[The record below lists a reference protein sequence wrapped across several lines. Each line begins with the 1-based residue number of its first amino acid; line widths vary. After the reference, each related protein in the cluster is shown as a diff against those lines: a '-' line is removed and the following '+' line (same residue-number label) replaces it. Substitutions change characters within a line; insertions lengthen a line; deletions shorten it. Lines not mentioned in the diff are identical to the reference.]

1 MRNALKPLSTLRTPR
16 LFLMLGLALALCSG
30 GAEATE
36 RIKDLAQVQG
46 VRDNQLFG
54 YGLVVGLNGTGD
66 DQQVLFTAQ
75 SLSGMLGRLGVRIN
89 PKDMSFRDVAAVMV
103 TASLPTFSRPGTH
116 IDVAVSA
123 MGNTRSLEGGVL
135 LITPLAGADGVVY
148 AVAQGALQ
156 VGGFQVSAAGSSLRK
171 NQPNSGI
178 IPEGATVERAVTP
191 DLSAGPLV
199 LELKIPDFTTAS
211 RIAAAVNKALGDGS
225 AKATDPASVEIVSK
239 DPKISPV
246 EIMQKIERLEVDADS
261 LARVAI
267 SERTGTIVAGENV
280 RLRPV
285 MVAHGGLQIS
295 VVAHNY
301 ISQPAPFS
309 LGQTRAGSNADI
321 TATEQNNAAVALP
334 STTTVTDLAKAMNA
348 LGANPRDLVEIL
360 QAMKAAGALDA
371 ELEVF

>member
-1 MRNALKPLSTLRTPR
+1 MRTSILIAFVLSALVLP
-16 LFLMLGLALALCSG
+16 A
-30 GAEATE
+30 GARATE
-36 RIKDLAQVQG
+36 RIKDLTQVQG

-89 PKDMSFRDVAAVMV
+89 PKDMRFRDVAAVMV
-103 TASLPTFSRPGTH
+103 TASLPTFSRPGTR
-116 IDVAVSA
+116 IDVNVSA
-123 MGNTRSLEGGVL
+123 MGDTRSLEGGVL
-135 LITPLAGADGVVY
+135 LITPLAGGDGTVY
-148 AVAQGALQ
+148 AVAQGAVQ
-156 VGGFQVSAAGSSLRK
+156 VGGFEVAAAGSALRK
-171 NQPNSGI
+171 NQPTSGLV
-178 IPEGATVERAVTP
+178 PGGATVERTVAP

-199 LELKIPDFTTAS
+199 LELKVPDFTTAS

-225 AKATDPASVEIVSK
+225 AKATDPAAVEVSSK
-239 DPKISPV
+239 DAKITPV
-246 EIMQKIERLEVDADS
+246 ELMQKIERLEVDPDS
-261 LARVAI
+261 RARVAI

-295 VVAHNY
+295 VVAHNF

-309 LGQTRAGSNADI
+309 LGVTRVGTNADI
-321 TATEQNNAAVALP
+321 TATEQNNAAVAVQ
-334 STTTVTDLAKAMNA
+334 STTTVTDLAKAINS

-371 ELEVF
+371 DLEVF

>member
-1 MRNALKPLSTLRTPR
+1 MRNHLQARIPL
-16 LFLMLGLALALCSG
+16 LFLGLTLALPTA
-30 GAEATE
+30 ATATE

-116 IDVAVSA
+116 IDVSVSA

-191 DLSAGPLV
+191 DLSAGPLM
-199 LELKIPDFTTAS
+199 LELKVPDFTTAS
-211 RIAAAVNKALGDGS
+211 RIAAAINKALGDGS
-225 AKATDPASVEIVSK
+225 AKATDPASVEVTSK
-239 DPKISPV
+239 DPKITPV
-246 EIMQKIERLEVDADS
+246 EVMQKIERLEVDADS

-309 LGQTRAGSNADI
+309 LGRTRAGSNADI
-321 TATEQNNAAVALP
+321 TASEQSNAAVALP
-334 STTTVTDLAKAMNA
+334 STTTVTDLTKAMNA

-371 ELEVF
+371 ELQVF

>member
-1 MRNALKPLSTLRTPR
+1 MRNLKLSN
-16 LFLMLGLALALCSG
+16 FLTAATLALALSS
-30 GAEATE
+30 AAAHATE
-36 RIKDLAQVQG
+36 RIKDLAQLQG

-89 PKDMSFRDVAAVMV
+89 PKDMRFRDVAAVMV
-103 TASLPTFSRPGTH
+103 TTTLPTFSRPGTH
-116 IDVAVSA
+116 LDVAVSA
-123 MGNTRSLEGGVL
+123 MGDTRSLEGGVL
-135 LITPLAGADGVVY
+135 LVTPLAGADGAVY
-148 AVAQGALQ
+148 AVAQGAVQ

-178 IPEGATVERAVTP
+178 VPEGAIVERAVTP
-191 DLSAGPLV
+191 DLGAGPLM
-199 LELKIPDFTTAS
+199 LELKVPDFTTAS
-211 RIAAAVNKALGDGS
+211 RIALAINKALGDGS
-225 AKATDPASVEIVSK
+225 AKATDPASVEVTSK
-239 DPKISPV
+239 DPKVSPV
-246 EIMQKIERLEVDADS
+246 EVMQKIERLEVEADS

-295 VVAHNY
+295 VVAHNF

-309 LGQTRAGSNADI
+309 LGQTRVGSNADI
-321 TATEQNNAAVALP
+321 TATEQNNAAIALP

-371 ELEVF
+371 ELQVF